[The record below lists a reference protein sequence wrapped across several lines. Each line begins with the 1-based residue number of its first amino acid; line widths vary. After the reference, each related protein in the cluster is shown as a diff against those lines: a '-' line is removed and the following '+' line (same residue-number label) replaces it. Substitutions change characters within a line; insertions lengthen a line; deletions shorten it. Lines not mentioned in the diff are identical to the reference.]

1 MGDELRDE
9 LLAKR
14 KRDLRER
21 RLGLGM
27 RVIYVGFDEDVVQ
40 FNSHLRKLP
49 KDWLA
54 LPFAS
59 EQGRARAAAL
69 RSLFPAASR
78 TLPAVAIIDAE
89 PQRGVLAM
97 DALTQIE
104 ADPEAQRCPW
114 PAPAVFNFRY
124 GDCGLALNNEPSL
137 VLLMED
143 FGEPDRYNTTWEAG
157 RDLTP
162 EQEKAVADLEEMASD
177 EIDRAREA
185 GVEPRWRAYVA
196 TTTGTM
202 ATQIRHIIGGIS
214 RVPLLVM
221 LDLPEGVFYVSDN
234 EFDGVEVGAVQLR
247 YFVEAVAQG
256 QFEALPVVV
265 K

>member
-1 MGDELRDE
+1 
-9 LLAKR
+9 
-14 KRDLRER
+14 
-21 RLGLGM
+21 
-27 RVIYVGFDEDVVQ
+27 
-40 FNSHLRKLP
+40 
-49 KDWLA
+49 
-54 LPFAS
+54 
-59 EQGRARAAAL
+59 
-69 RSLFPAASR
+69 
-78 TLPAVAIIDAE
+78 
-89 PQRGVLAM
+89 
-97 DALTQIE
+97 
-104 ADPEAQRCPW
+104 
-114 PAPAVFNFRY
+114 
-124 GDCGLALNNEPSL
+124 
-137 VLLMED
+137 MED

-162 EQEKAVADLEEMASD
+162 EQEKAVDDLEEMASD
-177 EIDRAREA
+177 ELDRARDA

-234 EFDGVEVGAVQLR
+234 EFDGVEVGAVQIQ

-256 QFEALPVVV
+256 QFEAQPVVL